1 MIKDMRKNFL
11 YTLLLLI
18 GFSLLGVS
26 CSKGGDDDPITP
38 DPPVVN
44 PDNPDPPTSP
54 SYPTFDS
61 PNWSVSNASSFEYTM
76 TMAVALPDSLIA
88 GEQSADKLAM
98 FAGDDCR
105 GIADRIEVSSGK
117 YVWLAVVYGNN
128 NSETISFKYYS
139 SKTKYMYQSS
149 STKPFAIDGV
159 IGTIDNPEKIGMNI
173 VTKK

>member
-1 MIKDMRKNFL
+1 M
-11 YTLLLLI
+11 
-18 GFSLLGVS
+18 GVS

-44 PDNPDPPTSP
+44 PDNPDPPTPP

-61 PNWSVSNASSFEYTM
+61 PNWSVSNVSAFEHTM
-76 TMAVALPDSLIA
+76 TMSVVLPDSLIG
-88 GEQSADKLAM
+88 GEQPADKLAV
-98 FAGDDCR
+98 FTGDDCR
-105 GIADRIEVSSGK
+105 GVADRIEVSSGK

-139 SKTKYMYQSS
+139 IRTKYMYQSVS
-149 STKPFAIDGV
+149 SKHFVIDGV